1 MPSGMVGPWAGAA
14 QRADP
19 GAGAGAWQGAGY
31 IPGST
36 AGQPLRLWLLNLRT
50 ALTLQSMSVAV
61 RDYPAGRR
69 VGGRGSGVRGEAP
82 MGDRHGGRQRDAGW
96 DQGGGSPRGPHQSV
110 NCRPRARRTVAKVR
124 GRMVESGLS
133 PRPCFWSGVSR
144 PPGTLF
150 PELLPPPTPRPPA
163 VPGAGHQMSKQGR
176 PDGPWH
182 TWSTRSN
189 LERGSHV
196 LKAHFPGGVKGKHTD

>member
-61 RDYPAGRR
+61 RDYPAGRQ

-82 MGDRHGGRQRDAGW
+82 VGDRHGGGRGML
-96 DQGGGSPRGPHQSV
+96 GGTREGAVH
-110 NCRPRARRTVAKVR
+110 VAPI
-124 GRMVESGLS
+124 S
-133 PRPCFWSGVSR
+133 
-144 PPGTLF
+144 
-150 PELLPPPTPRPPA
+150 
-163 VPGAGHQMSKQGR
+163 Q
-176 PDGPWH
+176 
-182 TWSTRSN
+182 
-189 LERGSHV
+189 
-196 LKAHFPGGVKGKHTD
+196 